1 MIFKNPCIL
10 HSLLIALQKGKPY
23 TTIKD
28 LQRRIAVYEDEAAYK
43 ELFKALFLTLTR
55 FSAGIV
61 QSKETA
67 EEIVSDVFIKIWND
81 RARLN
86 EIEDLQLYLFI
97 ATKNNSLRKLKQQN
111 KNSTL
116 SFDDM
121 NVELDSLYQNPEDKV
136 MSDESLRAIEKAIN
150 NLPNRARLILKLAKE
165 DRMRYKDI
173 AALLN
178 ISVKTV
184 DHQLAIS
191 LKKIALA
198 IGAVTRKKS

>member
-1 MIFKNPCIL
+1 M
-10 HSLLIALQKGKPY
+10 IALEQGKLY

-43 ELFKALFLTLTR
+43 ELFKALFNSLTR
-55 FSAGIV
+55 FSTGIV

-86 EIEDLQLYLFI
+86 EIEDLQLYMFI

-111 KNSTL
+111 KNAIL
-116 SFDDM
+116 SLEDI
-121 NVELDSLYQNPEDKV
+121 NVEMDSLYQNPEDKI
-136 MSDESLRAIEKAIN
+136 MSSEMLKSIENAIEH
-150 NLPNRARLILKLAKE
+150 LPNRARLIFKLAKE
-165 DRMRYKDI
+165 DKMRYKEI

-191 LKKIALA
+191 LKKIAV
-198 IGAVTRKKS
+198 IVGATLKKKG

>member
-1 MIFKNPCIL
+1 MIFKNHCIL

>member
-1 MIFKNPCIL
+1 ME
-10 HSLLIALQKGKPY
+10 QRKPY

-43 ELFKALFLTLTR
+43 ELFKALFNSLTR
-55 FSAGIV
+55 FSTGIV

-86 EIEDLQLYLFI
+86 EIEDLQLYMFI

-111 KNSTL
+111 KNAIL
-116 SFDDM
+116 SLEDINIEM
-121 NVELDSLYQNPEDKV
+121 DSLYQNPEDKI
-136 MSDESLRAIEKAIN
+136 MSNEMLRSIEHAIEH
-150 NLPNRARLILKLAKE
+150 LPNRARLIFKLAKE
-165 DRMRYKDI
+165 DKMRYKEI

-184 DHQLAIS
+184 DHQLAIA
-191 LKKIALA
+191 LKKVANS
-198 IGAVTRKKS
+198 IGAITRKKS

>member
-1 MIFKNPCIL
+1 MIFKNHCIL

-198 IGAVTRKKS
+198 IGTVTRKKS